1 MNAVDRLPGA
11 SLHHQIST
19 LIKDGIATGRY
30 RPGDRLPTEEMLVE
44 AHGVSRV
51 TVRRALKSLE
61 QQGLIERRASR
72 GTFVAAQASVL
83 NMPVPIAPYLQK
95 IAERRALSRSVVKE
109 FEFVAAP
116 LDVRTSLQIEEGAG
130 VLRVVRLR
138 VVGSLP
144 LVHSTVF
151 LPESVGRRFTRADFG
166 KRALSELLARE
177 GHFYS
182 KIDMVTRA
190 KLATSS
196 IARLLHVAIGSA
208 LVDVQRIGYGADG
221 APIEYQQLQ
230 GPSDRFETHVTLR
243 GDE

>member
-44 AHGVSRV
+44 THGVSRV
-51 TVRRALKSLE
+51 TVRRALQSLE

-72 GTFVAAQASVL
+72 GTFVAPQASVL

-95 IAERRALSRSVVKE
+95 IAERRALSRPVVKE
-109 FEFVAAP
+109 FEFMAAP
-116 LDVRTSLQIEEGAG
+116 PDVSASLQIGDGAR

-138 VVGSLP
+138 VVGKLP
-144 LVHSTVF
+144 LVHSTLY
-151 LPESVGRRFTRADFG
+151 LPEPVGRRFSRADFG
-166 KRALSELLARE
+166 KRLLSELLQRE
-177 GHFYS
+177 GYSYS

-190 KLATSS
+190 RLASATV
-196 IARLLHVAIGSA
+196 ARLLHVEVGSA

-221 APIEYQQLQ
+221 EPIEYQQLQ
-230 GPSDRFETHVTLR
+230 GPSDRFETHVTFR
-243 GDE
+243 SGE